1 MVIGEVQES
10 KSAEYPK
17 GVCVIAWSS
26 WESHSILPTAAISHK
41 IDPSSPVALETYMAV
56 VNAIIG
62 LTAWAGVKRILEV
75 KEGDTLCVSG
85 AAGAVGSLVCQ
96 LGKMAGA
103 KVVGICGSADKC
115 EFLKTLGCA
124 AAVNYKT
131 DDIKA
136 KLKEVCPEG
145 FTCYFDNVSL
155 PLLFFSVFSYEATLP
170 SLSCARVLS
179 MPGRSQVG
187 AEITEAALESMK
199 NEGRVAIC
207 GMISQYNQ
215 ASPHP
220 PPARPPVTSS
230 PA

>member
-1 MVIGEVQES
+1 
-10 KSAEYPK
+10 
-17 GVCVIAWSS
+17 
-26 WESHSILPTAAISHK
+26 
-41 IDPSSPVALETYMAV
+41 MAV

-62 LTAWAGVKRILEV
+62 LTAWVGVKRILEV

-96 LGKMAGA
+96 LGKLAGA

-115 EFLKTLGCA
+115 EFLKTLGCS

-131 DDIKA
+131 DDVKA

-145 FTCYFDNVSL
+145 FTCYFDNV
-155 PLLFFSVFSYEATLP
+155 
-170 SLSCARVLS
+170 
-179 MPGRSQVG
+179 G
-187 AEITEAALESMK
+187 ADITEAALESMK

-215 ASPHP
+215 AFGKEAGKLRCWDTILFRRLRVRGYICVDHMAEA
-220 PPARPPVTSS
+220 PAAFGELEGHLRAGTLHFNKHVFEGDVTKCVEGVQALTRGSNTGKVMVKLGEPS
-230 PA
+230 NPAYKCA

>member
-1 MVIGEVQES
+1 MRPERSHTSQVLKKISYALRILHYSYTSTSAFSLGSKMAALVIGEVQES
-10 KSAEYPK
+10 KSAAYSK

-26 WESHSILPTAAISHK
+26 WESRSIVPSAAISHK

-62 LTAWAGVKRILEV
+62 LTAWVGVKRILEV

-124 AAVNYKT
+124 AAINYKT
-131 DDIKA
+131 DDVKA

-155 PLLFFSVFSYEATLP
+155 PPLVRTTWTKLV
-170 SLSCARVLS
+170 
-179 MPGRSQVG
+179 
-187 AEITEAALESMK
+187 
-199 NEGRVAIC
+199 
-207 GMISQYNQ
+207 
-215 ASPHP
+215 
-220 PPARPPVTSS
+220 
-230 PA
+230 